1 MPRSRSPRTV
11 APLVPALAL
20 LLAVLTACGEDA
32 SPTPLAEISTTP
44 STSASAG
51 PRESSSPEAEPPAV
65 TAYRAWL
72 AALDTQD
79 ARAACARHAPQLT
92 IDLRY
97 EAILLKR
104 ARLGDPCTDFV
115 AVLWEQPDREY
126 DPSDIEVTQLTD
138 EDALLA
144 VDFPGEDQTVR
155 MIQQSTRWLVE
166 ESVARSGTSEPPD
179 PAEADSDD
187 PRRWL
192 AVWCDL
198 ELEMSPSEL
207 IGLMGAAS
215 GTYTIA
221 DGGEPQLYW
230 TQDQYDFRAYLDTDP
245 PDGRTIDLVGD
256 YDRLTTA
263 ERVGL
268 TCPELR

>member
-1 MPRSRSPRTV
+1 VPPSRSPR
-11 APLVPALAL
+11 AAARIVPAVTL
-20 LLAVLTACGEDA
+20 LLAVLAACGEEDA
-32 SPTPLAEISTTP
+32 RAPLAEIGPAP
-44 STSASAG
+44 SASASAG
-51 PRESSSPEAEPPAV
+51 PPESSSPQAEPPAV

-72 AALDTQD
+72 AALDAQD
-79 ARAACARHAPQLT
+79 AQAACARHAPQLT

-126 DPSDIEVTQLTD
+126 VPSGVEVTQLTD

-155 MIQQSTRWLVE
+155 MIQQNTRWLVE
-166 ESVARSGTSEPPD
+166 ESVARSSASETSD
-179 PAEADSDD
+179 PAGTDD

-198 ELEMSPSEL
+198 ELGMSPTEL
-207 IGLMGAAS
+207 TDLMGGAS

-221 DGGEPQLYW
+221 NGGEPQLYW

-245 PDGRTIDLVGD
+245 PGGRAIDLVGD
-256 YDRLTTA
+256 YDRLTSA
-263 ERVGL
+263 ERDGL

>member
-1 MPRSRSPRTV
+1 MPV
-11 APLVPALAL
+11 VML
-20 LLAVLTACGEDA
+20 LLAVLTACGEEA
-32 SPTPLAEISTTP
+32 SPTPLTEVSTTP
-44 STSASAG
+44 SASASAA
-51 PRESSSPEAEPPAV
+51 PPASASPEAESPAV

-72 AALDTQD
+72 SALAEQD
-79 ARAACARHAPQLT
+79 AAAACARHAPQLT

-104 ARLGDPCTDFV
+104 ARLGEPCVDFV
-115 AVLWEQPDREY
+115 AVLWEQREREY
-126 DPSDIEVTQLTD
+126 DPTDIEVTQLTE

-144 VDFPGEDQTVR
+144 VDFPGRDQTVR
-155 MIQQSTRWLVE
+155 MIRQNTRWLVE
-166 ESVARSGTSEPPD
+166 ESVARTDTPGTPD
-179 PAEADSDD
+179 PAQAGSGE

-192 AVWCDL
+192 TVWCDL

-207 IGLMGAAS
+207 TDLMGAPS

-245 PDGRTIDLVGD
+245 PEGRAIDLVGD
-256 YDRLTTA
+256 YDRLTSA
-263 ERVGL
+263 ERSGL